1 MTRRGYPTVG
11 RVSCWV
17 MAVDED
23 TQKREV
29 ARRQAADRTYGIF
42 AGMFGDRRL
51 SDELIA
57 ERREEA
63 RRESLGES
71 SPPRR

>member
-1 MTRRGYPTVG
+1 
-11 RVSCWV
+11 

-23 TQKREV
+23 TQKREA

-42 AGMFGDRRL
+42 AGLVGDRRL

-71 SPPRR
+71 SPPRQ